1 MKALMKCRL
10 LACTPDPERV
20 VAAAARL
27 CYAPVSADEIHHGI
41 DESDVHRLI
50 RSLRQVGHLSPFEH
64 ATFTFSIEGVSRA
77 LTHQLVRHRIASYS
91 QQSQRYVDE
100 NRFEFIVPPSVAAN
114 SAALAEFSGAME
126 MAAAA
131 YHRLAEMGIPR
142 EDARFVLPNACE
154 TKIVVSMNARALLNF
169 FAHRICRR
177 AQWEIRLLAEAM
189 LDEVRPV
196 APVLF
201 EVAGPSCETEG
212 VCHEGIR
219 SCGRSGIKK
228 AAAPVEG
235 ER

>member
-1 MKALMKCRL
+1 MNCRL
-10 LACTPDPERV
+10 MTCTPDPERV

-27 CYAPVSADEIHHGI
+27 CYAPISADEIHHDI
-41 DESDVHRLI
+41 DENNVHRLI

-64 ATFTFSIEGVSRA
+64 ASFTFSIEGVSRA

-100 NRFEFIVPPSVAAN
+100 DRFEFVVPPSVAAN
-114 SAALAEFSGAME
+114 VAAHDEFSKTMA

-131 YHRLAEMGIPR
+131 YQRLAEMGIPR

-177 AQWEIRLLAEAM
+177 AQWEIRLLAGVM
-189 LDEVRPV
+189 LDEVRRV

-212 VCHEGIR
+212 VCHEGSR
-219 SCGRSGIKK
+219 SCGRTGIKK
-228 AAAPVEG
+228 ATVPVES